1 MTKSMK
7 EFLTIWLGEESASKM
22 YEVLKKLPDGCDV
35 QLHNTG
41 SNNVVLSIPI
51 DDDFY
56 EVFDEDDFVGKVTN
70 TELVLGSEI
79 PEKLIDKILN
89 NVILVKCSIKG
100 DNSANKP
107 ESMNV
112 SKHKD
117 TYEVCSMYFEGLDAF
132 DPGKNVHGLYVSEL
146 R

>member
-1 MTKSMK
+1 MAKSVK

-41 SNNVVLSIPI
+41 SNNAVLSIQI
-51 DDDFY
+51 NDDFY
-56 EVFDEDDFVGKVTN
+56 EVFDEDDFVGEVAN

-79 PEKLIDKILN
+79 PEKLVDKILN
-89 NVILVKCSIKG
+89 NIILVKCGIKG

-112 SKHKD
+112 SKHED
-117 TYEVCSMYFEGLDAF
+117 MYEVCSMYFVGLDAF
-132 DPGKNVHGLYVSEL
+132 DPGKNVHGLYASEL

>member
-1 MTKSMK
+1 MAKSMK

-22 YEVLKKLPDGCDV
+22 YAVLKKLPDGCDV

-41 SNNVVLSIPI
+41 SKNAVLSIPI
-51 DDDFY
+51 GDDFY

-79 PEKLIDKILN
+79 PEKLVDKILN

-100 DNSANKP
+100 DNLANNP

-112 SKHKD
+112 SKHAD
-117 TYEVCSMYFEGLDAF
+117 TYEVCSMYFDGLDAF